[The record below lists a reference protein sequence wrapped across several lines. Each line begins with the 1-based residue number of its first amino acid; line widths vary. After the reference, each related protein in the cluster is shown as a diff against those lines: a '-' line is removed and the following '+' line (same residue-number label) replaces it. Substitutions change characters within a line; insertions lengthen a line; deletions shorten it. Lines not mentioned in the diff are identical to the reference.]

1 MVVSIDDLKS
11 VVNKRNGLAKQ
22 NQFMVQLP
30 AIGGISSSELN
41 LLCSRVSLPGK
52 QILTHDR
59 RINMQFEKIA
69 YGYAVDEVAMSFY
82 LLNDYGPRKYFD
94 NWRSTILNED
104 TFTVGYKQDY
114 SFAVKIF
121 QLKKPF
127 SLQAS
132 FGKINISYTSPTDIV
147 YAVELRDAFPTSI
160 QQIDFSNEMDG
171 LLEVTV
177 GMSYTNWK
185 SI

>member
-1 MVVSIDDLKS
+1 MASVDDLKS
-11 VVNKRNGLAKQ
+11 IVNKGRGLAKQ

-30 AIGGISSSELN
+30 SIAGVSSSQLN

-52 QILTHDR
+52 QVLTHDR

-69 YGYAVDEVAMSFY
+69 YGYGVDDVSMSFY
-82 LLNDYGPRKYFD
+82 LLNDYAPRKYFD
-94 NWRSTILNED
+94 SWRSIILNED
-104 TFTVGYKQDY
+104 TFQVGYKQDY
-114 SFAVKIF
+114 ASAVKVF
-121 QLKKPF
+121 QLKRPF

-132 FGKINISYTSPTDIV
+132 LGPINFSFTSSTDVI
-147 YAVELRDAFPTSI
+147 YGVELKEAFPTTI
-160 QQIDFSNEMDG
+160 QQIDFSNELDG

-177 GMSYTNWK
+177 QLSYTNWK